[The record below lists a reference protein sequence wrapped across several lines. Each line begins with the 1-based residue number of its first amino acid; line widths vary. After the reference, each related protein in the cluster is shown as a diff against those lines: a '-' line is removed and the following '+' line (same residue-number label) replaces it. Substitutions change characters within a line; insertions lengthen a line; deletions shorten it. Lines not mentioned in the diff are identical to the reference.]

1 MPQEQNPRGKLRKAE
16 MRTFAS
22 VRIPT
27 VVAIILA
34 LFVPLVDAEA
44 CTRMFWNT
52 NGRVMLVGRNMDLN
66 IDEQP
71 TFYVFPKGIRK
82 NGGVDVNPARW
93 TSRHGSL
100 VLTGF
105 ASSTVTYEGI
115 NTAGLCFHAL
125 HLGVTQLENRDVTRP
140 GVLQLRLGEY
150 LLDNAAS
157 VSEALTLMT
166 QTQVAQELI
175 YGNPSP
181 NHYALEDA
189 SGDSAIIEFVGSVMN
204 VYHGVRWTTLTND
217 PPLPRMPN
225 LLDYRYFGGSL
236 PLPGDLDSV
245 SRFVRASAVLS
256 TLDTAFSNPP
266 TPTAVAAMFSAI
278 RSIMEPFGA
287 TMPYEGSIVPAWP
300 TLWTA
305 VSDLTNKAVYFSHY
319 TARNNFWIDMRKL
332 NFHKGAPILFLK
344 AYRPNLA
351 GEVSRLFIPPPKGSI
366 PLSWLPD

>member
-1 MPQEQNPRGKLRKAE
+1 

-22 VRIPT
+22 VRILT
-27 VVAIILA
+27 AAAFVLT
-34 LFVPLVDAEA
+34 LFVPLVNAEA

-52 NGRVMLVGRNMDLN
+52 NGQVMLVGRNMDLN

-82 NGGVDVNPARW
+82 TGGVDVNPAKW
-93 TSRHGSL
+93 TSRLGSL

-125 HLGVTQLENRDVTRP
+125 HLGGTQLENRDVNRP

-157 VSEALTLMT
+157 VSEALTLMS
-166 QTQVAQELI
+166 QTQVVQELV
-175 YGNPSP
+175 YGSPSP

-189 SGDSAIIEFVGSVMN
+189 SGDAAIIEFVGGVMN
-204 VYHGVRWTTLTND
+204 VYHGARYTTLTND
-217 PPLPRMPN
+217 PPLPQMPN
-225 LLDYRYFGGSL
+225 LSDYQYFGGSM
-236 PLPGDLDSV
+236 PLPGDLDSA
-245 SRFVRASAVLS
+245 SRFVRASAFLS
-256 TLDTAFSNPP
+256 TLDAAFSNPP
-266 TPTAVAAMFSAI
+266 TPTAVDAMFSAI

-287 TMPYEGSIVPAWP
+287 KMPYEGSIVHAWP

-305 VSDLTNKAVYFSHY
+305 VSDLTNKAVYFNHY
-319 TARNNFWIDMRKL
+319 LARNNFRIDMRKL
-332 NFHKGAPILFLK
+332 DFRKGAPVLFLK

-351 GEVSRLFIPPPKGSI
+351 GEVSRLFTRPPKGSI
-366 PLSWLPD
+366 PLGWLSD